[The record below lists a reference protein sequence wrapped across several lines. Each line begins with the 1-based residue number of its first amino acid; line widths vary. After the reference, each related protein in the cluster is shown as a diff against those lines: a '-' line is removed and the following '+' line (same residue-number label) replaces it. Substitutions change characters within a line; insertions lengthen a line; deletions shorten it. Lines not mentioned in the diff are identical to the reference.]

1 MVGSNVFRIIVH
13 YVCIMLLATSGLRS
27 DSLLYYRTI
36 YVLQKASAGL
46 IRRTDSFDSNEPK
59 LYDFTMTVRVRIAA

>member
-1 MVGSNVFRIIVH
+1 MYNAL
-13 YVCIMLLATSGLRS
+13 CDLRS

-46 IRRTDSFDSNEPK
+46 IRHTDSFDSNEPK